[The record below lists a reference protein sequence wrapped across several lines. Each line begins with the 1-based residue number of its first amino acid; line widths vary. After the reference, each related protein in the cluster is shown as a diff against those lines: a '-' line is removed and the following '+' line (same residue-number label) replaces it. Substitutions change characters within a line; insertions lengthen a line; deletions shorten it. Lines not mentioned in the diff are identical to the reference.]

1 LTAEVIQ
8 MKKHMLEEMPLE
20 DILVNRA
27 NILTRLFDTKTD
39 LQTFND
45 EIVRRAA
52 EKKAT
57 VLFTDKEQ
65 IKVERDKKIQHRF
78 DVLRRLEGKIP
89 ADVYEKAV
97 YQETPPPIWKADTV
111 KLKWIARNCGSE
123 AAEIVEQGM
132 PYEEVGNPKITV
144 TPLTHANAQAA

>member
-8 MKKHMLEEMPLE
+8 MKKSMLEEMPLE
-20 DILVNRA
+20 DVLTNRA
-27 NILTRLFDTKTD
+27 NVLARLFETKAD

-57 VLFTDKEQ
+57 VLFTGKEQ
-65 IKVERDKKIQHRF
+65 VKVERDKKIQHRF

-89 ADVYEKAV
+89 DTDYAKAV
-97 YQETPPPIWKADTV
+97 YQETPQPVWKADTV
-111 KLKWIARNCGSE
+111 KLKWIARNYGSE
-123 AAEIVEQGM
+123 AADIVEQGM
-132 PYEEVGNPKITV
+132 VYEEVGTPKITV
-144 TPLTHANAQAA
+144 TALDHANAQAA